1 MALNISS
8 ISSALL
14 PNSAAQIASLTKA
27 GGLDQL
33 AALSG
38 VTGLS
43 SLDSGDSSAQDDFS
57 IGSTAGLLSG
67 LRSSQGAASPGA
79 ASLAAVGAAGSAGAA
94 GKSDSFEQAL
104 LKAMDGVS
112 ASQNKSDDLLQKVV
126 ADPNSVDAQDVT
138 IAMAE
143 ANMSLNL
150 AKTILSRVVTAWKD
164 VINTR

>member
-1 MALNISS
+1 MALNIASLSAALTQGVAPNAASQISSLARTNAMHYTADGLLGASTSDQGDELGADS
-8 ISSALL
+8 IS
-14 PNSAAQIASLTKA
+14 
-27 GGLDQL
+27 
-33 AALSG
+33 
-38 VTGLS
+38 
-43 SLDSGDSSAQDDFS
+43 
-57 IGSTAGLLSG
+57 IGAD
-67 LRSSQGAASPGA
+67 
-79 ASLAAVGAAGSAGAA
+79 LAAVRARGAGKPAAAGGSG
-94 GKSDSFEQAL
+94 SFENAL

-112 ASQNKSDDLLQKVV
+112 ASQGKSDDLLQKIV

>member
-1 MALNISS
+1 MALD
-8 ISSALL
+8 
-14 PNSAAQIASLTKA
+14 IASLGSTLSQGMA
-27 GGLDQL
+27 PNVASQISALARTNAMHYTADGSTDGQSMDELGGLTADSFSVAGL
-33 AALSG
+33 GRAAK
-38 VTGLS
+38 TG
-43 SLDSGDSSAQDDFS
+43 SSAA
-57 IGSTAGLLSG
+57 TEA
-67 LRSSQGAASPGA
+67 P
-79 ASLAAVGAAGSAGAA
+79 
-94 GKSDSFEQAL
+94 SFEKAL

-112 ASQNKSDDLLQKVV
+112 SSQNKSDDILQRMV

>member
-1 MALNISS
+1 MALNLSS

-14 PNSAAQIASLTKA
+14 PNAASQIAALTRASVA
-27 GGLDQL
+27 GPASGLGGDAGDGSSGDDFL
-33 AALSG
+33 VDAA
-38 VTGLS
+38 TGL
-43 SLDSGDSSAQDDFS
+43 LG
-57 IGSTAGLLSG
+57 AGK
-67 LRSSQGAASPGA
+67 
-79 ASLAAVGAAGSAGAA
+79 AAGSAEAMGGAA
-94 GKSDSFEQAL
+94 KGGSFEQAL

-112 ASQNKSDDLLQKVV
+112 ASQNKSDNLLQQVV

-164 VINTR
+164 VINTH

>member
-14 PNSAAQIASLTKA
+14 PNAASQIAALTKSGA
-27 GGLDQL
+27 LDQS

-38 VTGLS
+38 IAGLS
-43 SLDSGDSSAQDDFS
+43 SGGSGDDYS
-57 IGSTAGLLSG
+57 IGSTTDLLSE
-67 LRSSQGAASPGA
+67 LKSPKGTIPSAA
-79 ASLAAVGAAGSAGAA
+79 ASLAGKA
-94 GKSDSFEQAL
+94 GKADSFEQAL

-112 ASQNKSDDLLQKVV
+112 ATQNKSDNLLQQVV
-126 ADPNSVDAQDVT
+126 ADPNSVDVQDVT

-164 VINTR
+164 VINTH